1 MNFYTVSTSQRALM
15 VALGAAF
22 YLVIYTIWLKRAS
35 PWNVVIGGFAGC
47 FAGLSGW
54 PAAVNTLSLMLL
66 LIAMLD
72 FLWTSGH
79 LWGLAIKK
87 VKEYK
92 NAGVPM
98 LPVKVGLVKA
108 SQIVFSLNVL
118 TVAFSMLF
126 LLYIL
131 RARFTWLL
139 LWWRARRFCF
149 KTAVCCLQ
157 RLKQMG
163 LKCLLRPCLI

>member
-1 MNFYTVSTSQRALM
+1 
-15 VALGAAF
+15 
-22 YLVIYTIWLKRAS
+22 
-35 PWNVVIGGFAGC
+35 
-47 FAGLSGW
+47 
-54 PAAVNTLSLMLL
+54 MLL

-131 RARFTWLL
+131 RARFT
-139 LWWRARRFCF
+139 
-149 KTAVCCLQ
+149 
-157 RLKQMG
+157 
-163 LKCLLRPCLI
+163 